1 MEKTQRKREK
11 KTKNQKFLVRING
24 TEKITETIMCQVRK
38 QSPKKCIA
46 IKRWETEPGKVEKNS
61 KPNRKNLCIKSI
73 AF

>member
-1 MEKTQRKREK
+1 
-11 KTKNQKFLVRING
+11 
-24 TEKITETIMCQVRK
+24 MCQVRK